1 MRVISNTNIDYLYLY
16 KNKINDF
23 SQLLRIIYRT
33 KLIQKEEEKN
43 LRGSPYLY
51 NLDLS
56 KNDCYNKNIDKINL
70 LKEAIDNTTLYC
82 LDISHILYGNRPDNF
97 IKDYYNKNYKDMI
110 DILNE
115 ELNRKE
121 KNYIKN
127 IRDMN
132 FNIVDK
138 EKSKGFENERLFRQM
153 DPKINVIINDEYI
166 NYPMYLKMKA
176 KQLINENNDIKEQI
190 NNSENPKEE
199 YIKIHENLIKYI
211 KIKKAN
217 KNIIELQNKIN
228 GKKMII
234 I

>member
-33 KLIQKEEEKN
+33 KLINKKEEENIK
-43 LRGSPYLY
+43 GSPYLY

-56 KNDCYNKNIDKINL
+56 NNDCYNKNIDKIKL

-97 IKDYYNKNYKDMI
+97 IKNYYNKNYKDMI

-153 DPKINVIINDEYI
+153 DLKINVIINDEYI
-166 NYPMYLKMKA
+166 NYPMYLKMKE

-211 KIKKAN
+211 TIKKAN

-228 GKKMII
+228 EKKMII